1 VIHQVVW
8 SDEAYRSLAE
18 IWEASYDR
26 EVIAH
31 AIDEVL
37 AALGEDAADQ
47 GESRSDGL
55 RIFFASP
62 LAVLYWAN
70 ERTTDVSIR
79 AVWAY
84 D

>member
-1 VIHQVVW
+1 MIHQVVK
-8 SDEAYRSLAE
+8 SKEAYRSLVE

-26 EVIAH
+26 EIIAH
-31 AIDEVL
+31 AIDEIL
-37 AALGEDAADQ
+37 AAIGEDAADQ

-55 RIFFASP
+55 RISFASP

-70 ERTTDVSIR
+70 ELTTDLSIR